1 MLSGIR
7 ARITLV
13 AATLVLF
20 VLALAGFALVSAQR
34 AVLTDS
40 VDEVL
45 TRRAEAVVEAVDA
58 VASSPGDGT
67 APSPI
72 SGAALTL
79 PGDGD
84 EESWAVVIGASG
96 TVVAETERA
105 SRGIRLAAP
114 PGKSAV
120 FSAVTAPNGEQ
131 YRVRSGRVDD
141 LVVHT
146 STPLDD
152 VNESVDAL
160 VRGLAVS
167 VPLTTLLLAA
177 GVWLLVGRV
186 LRPVEA
192 IRREVATIRGETLD
206 RRVPEPA
213 TRDEIARL
221 AATMNEMLDRI
232 ERASTEQR
240 RFVDDASHEL
250 RSPLAR
256 MRAELEVDLAHPE
269 LADAVGTQERIRT
282 DLIALQ
288 RLVDD
293 LLAIAAI
300 DEGSRSAATRLVD
313 LDDVVFREV
322 ASLRATRP
330 GLTIDTAGI
339 TAARVLGRAS
349 QLSRAIA
356 NLLENAATHGA
367 PPIVV
372 RLVEQENH
380 AVLEITDSGRGI
392 RTEDADRIFDR
403 FVRLDDARTPDRSGV
418 GLGLAIVRTVVV
430 THGGSIALDTG
441 FEPGT
446 RFVVRLPLTPT

>member
-7 ARITLV
+7 ARTTVV
-13 AATLVLF
+13 AATLVLL
-20 VLALAGFALVSAQR
+20 VLTVAGFALVTAQR

-45 TRRAEAVVEAVDA
+45 DRRAEAVIAAVEG
-58 VASSPGDGT
+58 S
-67 APSPI
+67 PSPD
-72 SGAALTL
+72 GGGGVVVTL

-84 EESWAVVIGASG
+84 EESWAVVVDASG
-96 TVVAETERA
+96 SAVAETEQG
-105 SRGIRLAAP
+105 SRGIRLTAP
-114 PGKSAV
+114 PGDSIV
-120 FSAVTAPNGEQ
+120 FSVVSAPNGEEF
-131 YRVRSGRVDD
+131 RVRSERVDA
-141 LVVHT
+141 LAVHT
-146 STPLDD
+146 GTPLDD

-167 VPLTTLLLAA
+167 VPLTTLLLAI
-177 GVWLLVGRV
+177 GVWFLVGRV

-192 IRREVATIRGETLD
+192 IRSEVADIRGETLD
-206 RRVPEPA
+206 RRVPEPS

-240 RFVDDASHEL
+240 RFVADASHEL

-269 LADAVGTQERIRT
+269 LADSAATQERIRA
-282 DLIALQ
+282 DLVALQ

-293 LLAIAAI
+293 LLALAAI
-300 DEGSRSAATRLVD
+300 EEGTRSTASRSVD

-330 GLTIDTAGI
+330 GFAIDTSGV
-339 TAARVLGRAS
+339 TAARVLGRPT
-349 QLSRAIA
+349 QLSRVVA
-356 NLLENAATHGA
+356 NLLENAAMHGS
-367 PPIVV
+367 PPIRVSLSEQDGDAELVV
-372 RLVEQENH
+372 MD
-380 AVLEITDSGRGI
+380 AGRGI
-392 RTEDADRIFDR
+392 RPADADRIFDR
-403 FVRLDDARTPDRSGV
+403 FVRLDDARTPGGSGV

-430 THGGSIALDTG
+430 AHGGSIALDTDVDHG
-441 FEPGT
+441 A
-446 RFVVRLPLTPT
+446 RFVVRLPLAPH

>member
-7 ARITLV
+7 ARTTVV
-13 AATLVLF
+13 AATLVLL
-20 VLALAGFALVSAQR
+20 VLAVAGFALVTAQR

-45 TRRAEAVVEAVDA
+45 GRRADA
-58 VASSPGDGT
+58 VIAAIEGT
-67 APSPI
+67 PSPD
-72 SGAALTL
+72 GGGVVAVAL

-84 EESWAVVIGASG
+84 EESWAVVVDASG
-96 TVVAETERA
+96 TAVASTERG
-105 SRGIRLAAP
+105 SRGIRLPAAP
-114 PGKSAV
+114 DDSIV
-120 FSAVTAPNGEQ
+120 FSVVRAPNGEEF
-131 YRVRSGRVDD
+131 RVRSERAGD

-146 STPLDD
+146 GTPLDD
-152 VNESVDAL
+152 VNDSVDAL

-177 GVWLLVGRV
+177 GVWFLVGRV

-192 IRREVATIRGETLD
+192 IRSEVADIRGETLD

-213 TRDEIARL
+213 THDEIARL

-240 RFVDDASHEL
+240 RFVVDASHEL

-269 LADAVGTQERIRT
+269 LADAAGTQERIRA

-293 LLAIAAI
+293 LLALAAI
-300 DEGSRSAATRLVD
+300 DEGTPSTASRSVD

-330 GLTIDTAGI
+330 GLAIDTSGV
-339 TAARVLGRAS
+339 TAARVLGRAT
-349 QLSRAIA
+349 QLSRVVA
-356 NLLENAATHGA
+356 NLLENAATHGS
-367 PPIVV
+367 PPILV
-372 RLVEQENH
+372 RLSEQDGS
-380 AVLEITDSGRGI
+380 AMLTVTDAGRGI
-392 RTEDADRIFDR
+392 RPEDADRIFDR
-403 FVRLDDARTPDRSGV
+403 FVRLDDARTPERSGV
-418 GLGLAIVRTVVV
+418 GLGLAIVRTVVEA
-430 THGGSIALDTG
+430 HGGSIALDTDVDQ
-441 FEPGT
+441 GT
-446 RFVVRLPLTPT
+446 RFVVRLPLAPH